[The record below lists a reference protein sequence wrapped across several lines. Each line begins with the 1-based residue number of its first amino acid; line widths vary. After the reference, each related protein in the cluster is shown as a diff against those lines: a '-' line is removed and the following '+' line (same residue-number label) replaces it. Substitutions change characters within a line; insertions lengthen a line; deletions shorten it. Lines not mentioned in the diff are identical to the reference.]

1 MGLALQKMLKISA
14 ELLIFQILLLHLP
27 SFVPVNG
34 ACLAKNAKNIGR
46 ITDIS
51 DFIATFAL
59 IITID
64 D

>member
-1 MGLALQKMLKISA
+1 
-14 ELLIFQILLLHLP
+14 
-27 SFVPVNG
+27 VNG